1 MFTTMVLKYGT
12 TFANLFVIWIAV
24 THFVIGILLLVFHKN
39 KPVKMILLAMRGITF
54 IVAVITT
61 FVMIGEHV
69 KLYAFVGWI
78 LILLVLIFAVIRAI
92 FAEWHGATDSN
103 NKNEYQ
109 SKRGSR
115 RYSTPNTPSKSKGLK
130 TSISNRGFVQPMEH
144 NQAPTNAP
152 GN

>member
-1 MFTTMVLKYGT
+1 MFTIMVLKYGT

-24 THFVIGILLLVFHKN
+24 THFMIGILLLAFHKN
-39 KPVKMILLAMRGITF
+39 KPVKMILLALRGIIF
-54 IVAVITT
+54 IATIFTT

-78 LILLVLIFAVIRAI
+78 LILLVLIFAVIRVI
-92 FAEWHGATDSN
+92 FAEWHGTTDSKN
-103 NKNEYQ
+103 KNEHQYSRNKNEYQ

-115 RYSTPNTPSKSKGLK
+115 HT
-130 TSISNRGFVQPMEH
+130 SNRRSVQPMEH

>member
-1 MFTTMVLKYGT
+1 MFTIIM
-12 TFANLFVIWIAV
+12 NLFALSIAV
-24 THFVIGILLLVFHKN
+24 THFVIGILLLAFHEN
-39 KPVKMILLAMRGITF
+39 KPVKIILLAMRGITF
-54 IVAVITT
+54 IVAIITT

-69 KLYAFVGWI
+69 KLYAWVGWV

-92 FAEWHGATDSN
+92 FAEWHGATDSK

-115 RYSTPNTPSKSKGLK
+115 RYN
-130 TSISNRGFVQPMEH
+130 NRRSVQPMEH

>member
-1 MFTTMVLKYGT
+1 MFTTIVLKYGT

-24 THFVIGILLLVFHKN
+24 SHFVIGILLLAFHKN
-39 KPVKMILLAMRGITF
+39 KPVKMILLTARGIAF
-54 IVAVITT
+54 IVAIITT

-69 KLYAFVGWI
+69 RLYAFVGWI

-92 FAEWHGATDSN
+92 FAEWRGTTPSR

-109 SKRGSR
+109 SKRGNR
-115 RYSTPNTPSKSKGLK
+115 RYS
-130 TSISNRGFVQPMEH
+130 NRRSVQPVEH

>member
-1 MFTTMVLKYGT
+1 MFTIVM
-12 TFANLFVIWIAV
+12 NLFALSIAV

-54 IVAVITT
+54 IAAIITT

-69 KLYAFVGWI
+69 KLYAFVSWV
-78 LILLVLIFAVIRAI
+78 LILLALIFAVIRAI
-92 FAEWHGATDSN
+92 FAEWRGATDSK

-109 SKRGSR
+109 SKRGSH
-115 RYSTPNTPSKSKGLK
+115 RYS
-130 TSISNRGFVQPMEH
+130 NRRSVQPMEH